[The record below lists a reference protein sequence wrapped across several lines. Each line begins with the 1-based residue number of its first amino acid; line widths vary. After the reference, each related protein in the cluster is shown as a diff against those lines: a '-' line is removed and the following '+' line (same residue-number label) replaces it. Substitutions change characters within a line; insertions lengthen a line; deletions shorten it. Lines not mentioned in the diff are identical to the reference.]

1 MYVRL
6 MACVHHVCEPP
17 LLSQSLS
24 ECEDSN
30 YTESAEPVSEAFK
43 GTVWSLRF
51 ITHIKKKPLVFG
63 AVSFLIP
70 YVCIFTYPEHDD
82 LLQKRQMWMET
93 APH

>member
-6 MACVHHVCEPP
+6 MACVHHVCEPH

-43 GTVWSLRF
+43 GTVRSLLF
-51 ITHIKKKPLVFG
+51 ITQIKKKKKKTPMFG

-70 YVCIFTYPEHDD
+70 
-82 LLQKRQMWMET
+82 
-93 APH
+93 